1 MATNGNTKSEIRVK
15 DSRLRERKVR
25 FLVSPLCGCIPP
37 VEEVAELDSMR
48 KWVSL

>member
-1 MATNGNTKSEIRVK
+1 MVSQQIANLSCLTAV
-15 DSRLRERKVR
+15 KVR
-25 FLVSPLCGCIPP
+25 FLVSPLCDCIPP